1 MRRARRRYNRSQPIA
16 PVYLSCL
23 FVRAGPVFH
32 GFFGKCLIELGR
44 YEEAEQQ
51 LITGV
56 SLLEEALG
64 AEHER
69 TTMVINFLIDLYE
82 SWDVAETGK
91 GFAERAAEWRAKLP
105 KTDEAEPAKP

>member
-1 MRRARRRYNRSQPIA
+1 MLCARNASVPDHLTGI
-16 PVYLSCL
+16 
-23 FVRAGPVFH
+23 FH
-32 GFFGKCLIELGR
+32 GYYGKCLIELGQ

-69 TTMVINFLIDLYE
+69 TAVVINFLIDLYE
-82 SWDVAETGK
+82 AWGK
-91 GFAERAAEWRAKLP
+91 PDKAAHYRAMLP
-105 KTDEAEPAKP
+105 EPEKQAQSP